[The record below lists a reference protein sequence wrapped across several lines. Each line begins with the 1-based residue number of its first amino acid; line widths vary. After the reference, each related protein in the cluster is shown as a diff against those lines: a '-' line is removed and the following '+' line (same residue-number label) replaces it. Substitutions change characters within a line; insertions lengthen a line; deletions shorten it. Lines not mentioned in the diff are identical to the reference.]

1 MSRDAGG
8 SADGRQGD
16 ALLAASLAA
25 AYGAFALT
33 FRGPRARFWQ
43 RMTATGLSLG
53 TLALAAEPGLRRT
66 RIRPRDVGLGL
77 ATAAGLYGVF
87 WVGDRAARQIMP
99 RGGEEIE
106 ELYALRALLPAAEI
120 AARLALIIGPAEEL
134 FWRGF
139 VQPRLQRRYGTWP
152 GAAAASAAYGGA
164 HLSTGNF
171 TLLGAANVAGAVW
184 GTLAA
189 AGMPMGALVVSHVA
203 WDLWTFLIAPTS
215 PSAPSA
221 ESPAAVAATV

>member
-1 MSRDAGG
+1 VSREVGRP
-8 SADGRQGD
+8 ADRRYVD
-16 ALLAASLAA
+16 ALLGAGLAA
-25 AYGAFALT
+25 AYAAFALT

-53 TLALAAEPGLRRT
+53 TLALVAEPGLRRT

-77 ATAAGLYGVF
+77 GTAAGLYGVF
-87 WVGDRAARQIMP
+87 WVGDRAARRIMP
-99 RGGEEIE
+99 KGGQEIE
-106 ELYALRALLPAAEI
+106 ELYALRELLPAPQI

-139 VQPRLQRRYGTWP
+139 VQPRLQRRLGTWP

-184 GTLAA
+184 GGLAA
-189 AGMPMGALVVSHVA
+189 AGMPMGALVVSHIA

-215 PSAPSA
+215 PSGAA
-221 ESPAAVAATV
+221 EDGAARATASV

>member
-1 MSRDAGG
+1 VIRDPGR
-8 SADGRQGD
+8 SADDRRCD
-16 ALLAASLAA
+16 VLLGAGLAA
-25 AYGAFALT
+25 AYAAFALT

-53 TLALAAEPGLRRT
+53 ILALAAEPDLRRT

-77 ATAAGLYGVF
+77 ATAAGMYGVF
-87 WVGDRAARQIMP
+87 WVGDRAARRIMP
-99 RGGEEIE
+99 SGGEEID
-106 ELYALRALLPAAEI
+106 ELYALRALLPPADI

-139 VQPRLQRRYGTWP
+139 VQPRLQRRLGRWP

-184 GTLAA
+184 STLAA
-189 AGMPMGALVVSHVA
+189 AGMPMGALIASHVA

-215 PSAPSA
+215 PAGPSVEPRA
-221 ESPAAVAATV
+221 TAATT